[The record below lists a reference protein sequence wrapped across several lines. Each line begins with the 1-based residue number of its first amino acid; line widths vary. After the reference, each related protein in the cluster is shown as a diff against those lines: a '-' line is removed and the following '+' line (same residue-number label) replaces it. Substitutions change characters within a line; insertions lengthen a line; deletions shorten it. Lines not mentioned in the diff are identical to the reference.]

1 MSEGCVS
8 GQKPVPG
15 GGRPEPARPLS
26 ASSNGAGSSGRAR
39 VERLVTSGTFSLDGG
54 TWEVENNVWI
64 VGDDEQCI
72 VIDPAHDAAAVA
84 AAVGIRDTR
93 AILLTHGHD
102 DHIGAALEVREALR
116 APVHLHPA
124 DTMLWQQTHPTAGL
138 DAEIADGDRFT
149 VAGAQLVALHTPG
162 HSPGSVCFFA
172 PDLGESGVLFSGDTL
187 FQGGPGATG
196 RPWSDFGSIIESIR
210 TRLLTLPEG
219 TEVLTGHGE
228 STTIGA
234 ETPHLQE
241 WIARGH

>member
-8 GQKPVPG
+8 GQTPVRG
-15 GGRPEPARPLS
+15 GERPEPARPLS
-26 ASSNGAGSSGRAR
+26 ASSGGAGPSGRAR

-72 VIDPAHDAAAVA
+72 VVDPAHDAAAVA
-84 AAVGIRDTR
+84 AAVGSRDTR

-102 DHIGAALEVREALR
+102 DHIGAALEVGE
-116 APVHLHPA
+116 
-124 DTMLWQQTHPTAGL
+124 
-138 DAEIADGDRFT
+138 
-149 VAGAQLVALHTPG
+149 ALHTPG
-162 HSPGSVCFFA
+162 HSPGSVCFYA

-187 FQGGPGATG
+187 FRGGPGATG
-196 RPWSDFGSIIESIR
+196 RSWSDVGSIIESIR
-210 TRLLTLPEG
+210 TRLLTLPES

-234 ETPHLQE
+234 ETPHLPE